1 MQILLENASSGRPI
15 ITTNNPGCYETV
27 NEGITGYIY
36 EKGNVGEL
44 VNKIENKDTFILQFT
59 KTTCPFCKDLEKIE
73 NEYFLNNDEIIFRF
87 FTDLNEKDYNENLN
101 FF

>member
-1 MQILLENASSGRPI
+1 MI
-15 ITTNNPGCYETV
+15 IFSFGCQNIKSETQ
-27 NEGITGYIY
+27 GQFIDITY
-36 EKGNVGEL
+36 KEL